1 MRPVR
6 VLVVDDDFMV
16 ADIHQRLVE
25 REPGFEVVGIARNA
39 ESAVEAIAS
48 LQPDLVLLDLYLP
61 DQSGLDV
68 IARARAQQLTADFLV
83 LTAAKDVETVRQAL
97 RLGIVH
103 YLIKPFSAAVLVER
117 LRAYRKFLS
126 ATSESLSG
134 GLEKE
139 VDQRAIDRALSLTR
153 VAGAETLP
161 KGLSAVTL
169 TLISETLRKFEA
181 TSTDIAGSN
190 SSIGGT
196 AADGS
201 RAGMTATEVARDSGV
216 SRVSARRYLEYLVE
230 QGSVEMRPRYGT
242 TGRPEHGY
250 RWIAN

>member
-16 ADIHQRLVE
+16 ADIHQRLVD
-25 REPGFEVVGIARNA
+25 REQGFEVVGIARNA
-39 ESAVEAIAS
+39 ESAVESIAS

-68 IARARAQQLTADFLV
+68 ITRVRARQLNADFLV

-134 GLEKE
+134 GQEQE
-139 VDQRAIDRALSLTR
+139 VDQRAIDRALSLAR
-153 VAGAETLP
+153 VAGGENLP

-169 TLISETLRKFEA
+169 TLISDTLRKFAA
-181 TSTDIAGSN
+181 TPPAPEGPVA
-190 SSIGGT
+190 SSGPS
-196 AADGS
+196 ADGHH
-201 RAGMTATEVARDSGV
+201 AGMTATEVARDSGV

-230 QGSVEMRPRYGT
+230 QGTVEMRPRYGT

-250 RWIAN
+250 RWIAG